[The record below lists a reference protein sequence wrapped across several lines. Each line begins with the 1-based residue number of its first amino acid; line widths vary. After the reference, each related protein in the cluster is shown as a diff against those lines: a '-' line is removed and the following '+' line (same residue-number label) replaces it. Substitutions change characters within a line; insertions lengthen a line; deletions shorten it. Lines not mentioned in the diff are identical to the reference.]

1 MRITIAA
8 VGRLRA
14 GPMQDLLAEYLRRLT
29 WPCDLKEVEEKRQ
42 MPPEALKRREGEL
55 LLQSLPKQ
63 ARLIV
68 LDGRG
73 KALTS
78 EAFARVIQ
86 DHREAGTGDLAFAI
100 GGAEGLSEAVR
111 AAAERSIAFGAMTW
125 PHLLV
130 RVMLAEQLYR
140 AQSILTGHP
149 YHRA

>member
-1 MRITIAA
+1 MRIIIAA

-14 GPMQDLLAEYLRRLT
+14 GPMQEVLAEYLRRLT
-29 WPCDLKEVEEKRQ
+29 WPHAVREVEERRQ
-42 MPPEALKRREGEL
+42 MAPEALKRREGEL

-63 ARLIV
+63 ARVIA

-73 KALTS
+73 KSLSS
-78 EAFARVIQ
+78 EAFARMIQ
-86 DHREAGTGDLAFAI
+86 DYREAGTGDLAFVI
-100 GGAEGLSEAVR
+100 GGAEGLSEAVL
-111 AAAERSIAFGAMTW
+111 AAAERRVAFGAMTW